1 MQGTAAVLRR
11 LDAIKDAISNGVPE
25 AMTRHVSSLA
35 DKANAQYQVAD
46 NPNGSLDNDI
56 NVISEHEGSEWR
68 IVASGSDLLFIEFGT
83 GIIYPHTN
91 PIEHP
96 YNFAGSWSVDHGQ
109 FLTDSE
115 KLAKYKGRW
124 PYNGEMVDGN
134 PSANIFYELGKE
146 IEFSTT
152 PVVSAE
158 IGKAFK

>member
-11 LDAIKDAISNGVPE
+11 LSNIQIALSQGVPN
-25 AMTRHVSSLA
+25 AMTEHVKGLA
-35 DKANAQYQVAD
+35 DRAHAEYQMAD

-56 NVISEHEGSEWR
+56 NVTSEHEGSEWR

-83 GIIYPHTN
+83 GIIYPRTN

-96 YNFAGSWSVDHGQ
+96 YNFAGSWSIEHAQ
-109 FLTDSE
+109 YLTDSD
-115 KLAKYKGRW
+115 KLAKYKGQW

-146 IEFSTT
+146 VSWSTT
-152 PVVSAE
+152 PVVTAA
-158 IGKAFK
+158 IKKAFQ